1 MFRTIAISAALT
13 AGLVHLG
20 VALGY
25 YLHTPAQ
32 GIWLA
37 VIGISEV
44 AWAVG
49 YWRRPAH
56 LLLLGQGLL
65 GGTLVLW
72 LLTLT
77 ISAPFGAH
85 VRPLDAAVWLT
96 KSAELIGWL
105 ALLWVEWQRGR
116 VRGGKGDWIAV
127 GLTLAITLNVGL
139 LGWIGGTVVE
149 PLFPRLGHA
158 YGRHPLDPPLLTFY
172 GLVSN
177 GVMSIRADAP
187 PVAAV
192 TYQWDLPPGFPQPRT
207 PADNP
212 MSAAKV
218 ELGRYLFY
226 DPQLSGNG
234 TMSCSS
240 CHLQALAFS
249 DGKVTAHGA
258 TSELLLRN
266 SQALV
271 NVAYNATLTWANPV
285 LTDVEQQVLIPLFG
299 EFPVE
304 MGITGH
310 EEVVLARFQ
319 ENVDY
324 QARFVAAFP
333 EEAEPISY
341 HNIVQALASFVR
353 SLISGDAPYD
363 RYLAGDETALSA
375 QAKTGMKLFFSERFE
390 CHHCHVGFN
399 FTTSTV
405 HEKSTFS
412 AAVFQNNGLYNLDG
426 QGAYPRGNRGLY
438 EITAKPTDM
447 GRFRPPTLRNV
458 ALTAPYMHDGSLPSL
473 EAVVRHYAA
482 GGRLITAGEFAG
494 DGRRNPLKSGLVPG
508 FTLSDQEVAAL
519 VAFLESLTDET
530 FVTDP
535 RFSNP
540 FLTAANANSVAAVP
554 TVTATVGERLKQT
567 PRLASP

>member
-1 MFRTIAISAALT
+1 MMYRKIAIAAALT
-13 AGLVHLG
+13 AGLTHLG

-37 VIGISEV
+37 AIGLLQV
-44 AWAVG
+44 LWALS
-49 YWRRPAH
+49 YWRRPAG
-56 LLLLGQGLL
+56 LCLLGQSLL
-65 GGTLVLW
+65 GGMVVLW
-72 LLTLT
+72 LLALT
-77 ISAPFGAH
+77 ISAPFSAH
-85 VRPLDAAVWLT
+85 VWPLDWAVYLT
-96 KSAELIGWL
+96 KSVELIGWI
-105 ALLWVEWQRGR
+105 ALLWQEFPHSPRPQ
-116 VRGGKGDWIAV
+116 GKSGWSTL
-127 GLTLAITLNVGL
+127 GLALAITLNVGFL
-139 LGWIGGTVVE
+139 SWIGGTAVE

-158 YGRHPLDPPLLTFY
+158 YGRHPLEPPLVTLYSLLSSGITTLRTDPA
-172 GLVSN
+172 GE
-177 GVMSIRADAP
+177 
-187 PVAAV
+187 VAAE
-192 TYQWDLPPGFPQPRT
+192 TYQWDLPAGFPLPRI
-207 PADNP
+207 PDDNP

-249 DGKVTAHGA
+249 DGKVTSHGS
-258 TSELLLRN
+258 TDEPLLRN

-304 MGITGH
+304 LGITGH
-310 EEVVLARFQ
+310 EEAVLARFQ
-319 ENVDY
+319 GDTAY
-324 QARFVAAFP
+324 QARFAAAFP
-333 EEAEPISY
+333 EQAKPISY
-341 HNIVQALASFVR
+341 QTIVQALTSFVR
-353 SLISGDAPYD
+353 SLISGDSPYD
-363 RYLAGDETALSA
+363 RYLAGDEAALSA
-375 QAKTGMKLFFSERFE
+375 QAKKGMELFFSERFE

-399 FTTSTV
+399 LTTSTV

-438 EITAKPTDM
+438 EITAKAEDM

-458 ALTAPYMHDGSLPSL
+458 ALTAPYMHDGSISTL

-482 GGRLITAGEFAG
+482 GGRLTTTGELAG
-494 DGRRNPLKSGLVPG
+494 DGRRNPQKSALVPG
-508 FTLSDQEVAAL
+508 FTIRDQEVAAL

-530 FVTDP
+530 FITDP
-535 RFSNP
+535 RFSDP
-540 FLTAANANSVAAVP
+540 FRTAADGAAFAVN
-554 TVTATVGERLKQT
+554 K
-567 PRLASP
+567 

>member
-1 MFRTIAISAALT
+1 MFRKIAIGAALT
-13 AGLVHLG
+13 AGLAHLT

-37 VIGISEV
+37 LVGLLEV

-49 YWRRPAH
+49 YWRQPTR
-56 LLLLGQGLL
+56 LRLVGQGLL
-65 GGTLVLW
+65 GGLLVLW

-77 ISAPFGAH
+77 VSAPFGAH
-85 VRPLDAAVWLT
+85 VWPLDGAALLT
-96 KSAELIGWL
+96 KSAEGIGWL
-105 ALLWVEWQRGR
+105 ALLWGEYDNSRRQPNR
-116 VRGGKGDWIAV
+116 VRSWLPV
-127 GLTLAITLNVGL
+127 GLAVAITLNVGV
-139 LGWIGGTVVE
+139 LGWIGGTAVE

-158 YGRHPLDPPLLTFY
+158 YGLHPLAPPLVTLWS
-172 GLVSN
+172 LVTARLN
-177 GVMSIRADAP
+177 PTP
-187 PVAAV
+187 PSPMAYAW
-192 TYQWDLPPGFPQPRT
+192 QLPPGFPVPRVPT
-207 PADNP
+207 DNP

-249 DGKVTAHGA
+249 DGKVTPHGS
-258 TSELLLRN
+258 TDQPLLRN

-285 LTDVEQQVLIPLFG
+285 LTDIEQQVLIPLFG

-310 EEVVLARFQ
+310 EATVLARFHA
-319 ENVDY
+319 DATY
-324 QARFVAAFP
+324 QARFAAAFP
-333 EEAEPISY
+333 EQAEPITY
-341 HNIVQALASFVR
+341 HTIAQALASFVR

-363 RYLAGDETALSA
+363 RYLAGDEAALSA
-375 QAKTGMKLFFSERFE
+375 EAKTGMELFFSERFE

-399 FTTSTV
+399 FSVSTV

-412 AAVFQNNGLYNLDG
+412 AAVFQNNGLYNVDG

-438 EITAKPTDM
+438 ELTAKPADM

-458 ALTAPYMHDGSLPSL
+458 ALTAPYMHDGSIATLA
-473 EAVVRHYAA
+473 EVVQHYAA
-482 GGRLITAGEFAG
+482 GGRLITSGEFAG

-508 FTLSDQEVAAL
+508 FTLSDEEAAAL

-530 FVTDP
+530 FITDP
-535 RFSNP
+535 RFSDP
-540 FLTAANANSVAAVP
+540 FPTAATANPVAAVP
-554 TVTATVGERLKQT
+554 EITSILTK
-567 PRLASP
+567 

>member
-1 MFRTIAISAALT
+1 MFRKIAIAAALI
-13 AGLVHLG
+13 AGLTHLG

-37 VIGISEV
+37 VMGLCQV
-44 AWAVG
+44 TWAVG
-49 YWRRPAH
+49 YWRRPAR
-56 LLLLGQGLL
+56 LLVGQSLL
-65 GGTLVLW
+65 GGTFVLW
-72 LLTLT
+72 LLTVMV
-77 ISAPFGAH
+77 SAPFGAH
-85 VRPLDAAVWLT
+85 VWPLDAAVWLT
-96 KSAELIGWL
+96 KSAELSGWS
-105 ALLWVEWQRGR
+105 ALLWGEFQRSRPQPGQ
-116 VRGGKGDWIAV
+116 GGWATL
-127 GLTLAITLNVGL
+127 GLALAISLNVGV
-139 LGWIGGTVVE
+139 LGWIGGTAVA
-149 PLFPRLGHA
+149 PIFPRLGHA
-158 YGRHPLDPPLLTFY
+158 YGRHPLDPPLLTLY

-177 GVMSIRADAP
+177 GITSLRRDPADE
-187 PVAAV
+187 V
-192 TYQWDLPPGFPQPRT
+192 TAMAYQWDLPAGFPLPRI

-249 DGKVTAHGA
+249 DGKVTPHGS
-258 TSELLLRN
+258 TDQPLLRN

-304 MGITGH
+304 MGISGH
-310 EEVVLARFQ
+310 EEVVLGRFQ
-319 ENVDY
+319 GDAAY
-324 QARFVAAFP
+324 QARFAAAFP
-333 EEAEPISY
+333 DQAEPISY
-341 HNIVQALASFVR
+341 HAIVQALASFVR
-353 SLISGDAPYD
+353 SLISGDSPYD
-363 RYLAGDETALSA
+363 RYLAGAETALSA
-375 QAKTGMKLFFSERFE
+375 EAKTGMELFFSERFE

-399 FTTSTV
+399 FSVSTV
-405 HEKSTFS
+405 HDKSTFS

-438 EITAKPTDM
+438 EITAKAADM

-458 ALTAPYMHDGSLPSL
+458 ALTAPYMHDGSIATLA
-473 EAVVRHYAA
+473 EVVQHYAA
-482 GGRLITAGEFAG
+482 GGRLTMTGELAG
-494 DGRRNPLKSGLVPG
+494 DGRRSPLKSGLVPG
-508 FTLSDQEVAAL
+508 FTLSAPEAAAL

-530 FVTDP
+530 FITDP

-540 FLTAANANSVAAVP
+540 FLTAANDIPVAANN
-554 TVTATVGERLKQT
+554 
-567 PRLASP
+567 

>member
-1 MFRTIAISAALT
+1 MSMFRKIAMAAALT
-13 AGLVHLG
+13 AGLTHLG

-37 VIGISEV
+37 LVGLVEV
-44 AWAVG
+44 AWAVAF
-49 YWRRPAH
+49 WRWPTR
-56 LLLLGQGLL
+56 LLLVGQSVL
-65 GGTLVLW
+65 GGALLLW

-77 ISAPFGAH
+77 VSAPFGAH
-85 VRPLDAAVWLT
+85 VWPPDVAVWLT
-96 KSAELIGWL
+96 KSAEFVGWV
-105 ALLWVEWQRGR
+105 ALLWGEFRQAQAQT
-116 VRGGKGDWIAV
+116 GKGGWATL
-127 GLTLAITLNVGL
+127 GLALAITVNVGVI
-139 LGWIGGTVVE
+139 GWIGGTAVE
-149 PLFPRLGHA
+149 PIFPRLGHA
-158 YGRHPLDPPLLTFY
+158 YGRHPLDPPLLTLY
-172 GLVSN
+172 GLVAN
-177 GVMSIRADAP
+177 GITTLGRDPATAITTTAYP
-187 PVAAV
+187 WA
-192 TYQWDLPPGFPQPRT
+192 LPAGFPLPRV
-207 PADNP
+207 PDDNP

-240 CHLQALAFS
+240 CHLQALAFT
-249 DGKVTAHGA
+249 DGKVTPHGS
-258 TSELLLRN
+258 TDQPLLRN

-310 EEVVLARFQ
+310 EEEVLARFQ
-319 ENVDY
+319 EDTAY
-324 QARFVAAFP
+324 QARFAAAFP
-333 EEAEPISY
+333 AQAEPITY
-341 HNIVQALASFVR
+341 HTIVQALASFVR

-375 QAKTGMKLFFSERFE
+375 QAKTGMELFFSERFE

-399 FTTSTV
+399 FSVSTV
-405 HEKSTFS
+405 HDKSTFS

-438 EITAKPTDM
+438 EVTAKPADM
-447 GRFRPPTLRNV
+447 GRFRPPTLRNI
-458 ALTAPYMHDGSLPSL
+458 ALTAPYMHDGSLPTL
-473 EAVVRHYAA
+473 EAVVQHYAA
-482 GGRLITAGEFAG
+482 GGRLTPTGELAG
-494 DGRRNPLKSGLVPG
+494 DGRRSPVKSGLVPG
-508 FTLSDQEVAAL
+508 FTISDPEVAAL
-519 VAFLESLTDET
+519 VAFLESLTDES
-530 FVTDP
+530 FITDP

-540 FLTAANANSVAAVP
+540 FLTATNAVA
-554 TVTATVGERLKQT
+554 VTAN
-567 PRLASP
+567 

>member
-1 MFRTIAISAALT
+1 MKFRKIAIGAAWL
-13 AGLVHLG
+13 AGITHLV

-37 VIGISEV
+37 AIGLLQV
-44 AWAVG
+44 VWALG
-49 YWRRPAH
+49 YWRRPAG
-56 LLLLGQGLL
+56 LRLLGQSLL
-65 GGTLVLW
+65 GGMIVLW

-85 VRPLDAAVWLT
+85 VWPLDGALYLT
-96 KSAELIGWL
+96 KSAELIGWV
-105 ALLWVEWQRGR
+105 ALLGEEFSRSPHPRRRGQ
-116 VRGGKGDWIAV
+116 WSTL
-127 GLTLAITLNVGL
+127 GLVLAITLNVGIL
-139 LGWIGGTVVE
+139 SWIGGTAVE
-149 PLFPRLGHA
+149 PIFPRLGHA
-158 YGRHPLDPPLLTFY
+158 FGRHPLDPPLLTLY
-172 GLVSN
+172 GLVTN
-177 GVMSIRADAP
+177 GITTIRGVPSKADSA
-187 PVAAV
+187 VA
-192 TYQWDLPPGFPQPRT
+192 YQWDLPAGFPLPRV
-207 PADNP
+207 PDENP

-226 DPQLSGNG
+226 EPQLSGNG

-240 CHLQALAFS
+240 CHIQALAFS
-249 DGKVTAHGA
+249 DGKVTAHGSTDQA
-258 TSELLLRN
+258 LLRN

-285 LTDVEQQVLIPLFG
+285 LTDVEKQVLIPLFG

-310 EEVVLARFQ
+310 EEPVLARFQ
-319 ENVDY
+319 ADDGY
-324 QARFVAAFP
+324 QARFATAFP
-333 EEAEPISY
+333 EQAEPISY

-363 RYLAGDETALSA
+363 RFLAGDKTALSA
-375 QAKTGMKLFFSERFE
+375 EAKAGMELFFSERFE

-405 HEKSTFS
+405 HQRSTFS

-426 QGAYPRGNRGLY
+426 QGTYPRGNRGLY
-438 EITAKPTDM
+438 EITAKAEDM
-447 GRFRPPTLRNV
+447 GRFRPPTLRNI
-458 ALTAPYMHDGSLPSL
+458 ALTAPYMHDGSIATL

-482 GGRLITAGEFAG
+482 GGRLTTAGEFAG
-494 DGRRNPLKSGLVPG
+494 DGRRNPRKSALVPG
-508 FTLSDQEVAAL
+508 FTISDSEVAAL

-530 FVTDP
+530 FITDS
-535 RFSNP
+535 RFSDP
-540 FLTAANANSVAAVP
+540 FRTAADSATLAVN
-554 TVTATVGERLKQT
+554 K
-567 PRLASP
+567 

>member
-1 MFRTIAISAALT
+1 MFRNIAIGAALT

-32 GIWLA
+32 GSWLA

-44 AWAVG
+44 AWAVR

-56 LLLLGQGLL
+56 LLLMGQGLL
-65 GGTLVLW
+65 GGTFVLW
-72 LLTLT
+72 LLTLSV
-77 ISAPFGAH
+77 SAPFGAH
-85 VRPLDAAVWLT
+85 VWPLDAAVWLT

-105 ALLWVEWQRGR
+105 ALFWIECQRGR
-116 VRGGKGDWIAV
+116 ARGGKGGWIAL
-127 GLTLAITLNVGL
+127 GLTLAITLNVGVL
-139 LGWIGGTVVE
+139 SWIGGMAVE

-158 YGRHPLDPPLLTFY
+158 YGRHPLDPPLLTLY

-177 GVMSIRADAP
+177 GLTTMGTNP
-187 PVAAV
+187 PVLAASP
-192 TYQWDLPPGFPQPRT
+192 YAWALPPGFPQPRV
-207 PADNP
+207 PDDNP

-234 TMSCSS
+234 AMSCSS
-240 CHLQALAFS
+240 CHLQALAFT

-258 TSELLLRN
+258 TGEPLLRN

-271 NVAYNATLTWANPV
+271 NVAYNATMTWANPV

-319 ENVDY
+319 GNVDY
-324 QARFVAAFP
+324 QARFAAAFP
-333 EEAEPISY
+333 AQTEPISY

-353 SLISGDAPYD
+353 SLISGDSPYD
-363 RYLAGDETALSA
+363 RYLAGDDTALSA
-375 QAKTGMKLFFSERFE
+375 EAKAGMELFFSERFE

-399 FTTSTV
+399 FSASTI
-405 HEKSTFS
+405 HAKSTFS

-438 EITAKPTDM
+438 EITAKPEDM

-458 ALTAPYMHDGSLPSL
+458 ALTAPYMHDGSIATLA
-473 EAVVRHYAA
+473 EVVQHYAA
-482 GGRLITAGEFAG
+482 GGRLITTGEFAG

-508 FTLSDQEVAAL
+508 FTLSAEEAAAL

-530 FVTDP
+530 FITDP

-540 FLTAANANSVAAVP
+540 LLTATNAISVAAHND
-554 TVTATVGERLKQT
+554 
-567 PRLASP
+567 

>member
-1 MFRTIAISAALT
+1 MFRKIAIAAALT
-13 AGLVHLG
+13 TGLTHLA
-20 VALGY
+20 VAVGY

-37 VIGISEV
+37 VVGLCQV

-49 YWRRPAH
+49 YWHRPAR
-56 LLLLGQGLL
+56 LLLVGQSLL
-65 GGTLVLW
+65 GGPFVLW
-72 LLTLT
+72 GLTV
-77 ISAPFGAH
+77 IVSAPFGAH
-85 VRPLDAAVWLT
+85 VWPLDAAVGLT

-105 ALLWVEWQRGR
+105 ALLWGEFQRSR
-116 VRGGKGDWIAV
+116 PQPGKSHWATL
-127 GLTLAITLNVGL
+127 GLALAITLNVGV
-139 LGWIGGTVVE
+139 LGWIGGTAVE

-158 YGRHPLDPPLLTFY
+158 YGRHPLDPPLLTLY
-172 GLVSN
+172 GLVAN
-177 GVMSIRADAP
+177 GITTLSSD
-187 PVAAV
+187 AAV
-192 TYQWDLPPGFPQPRT
+192 ERTAMAYEWDLPAGFPKPRL
-207 PADNP
+207 PDDNP

-240 CHLQALAFS
+240 CHLQALAFT
-249 DGKVTAHGA
+249 DGKVTPHGS
-258 TSELLLRN
+258 TGEPLLRN

-304 MGITGH
+304 MGISGH

-319 ENVDY
+319 GDAVY
-324 QARFVAAFP
+324 QARFATAFP
-333 EEAEPISY
+333 DQVEPISY
-341 HNIVQALASFVR
+341 HTIVLALASFVR
-353 SLISGDAPYD
+353 SLISGDSPYD
-363 RYLAGDETALSA
+363 SYLAGDETALSA
-375 QAKTGMKLFFSERFE
+375 QAKTGMELFFSERFE

-399 FTTSTV
+399 FSVSTV
-405 HEKSTFS
+405 HAKSTFS

-438 EITAKPTDM
+438 EITAKAEDM

-458 ALTAPYMHDGSLPSL
+458 ALTAPYMHDGSIPTL
-473 EAVVRHYAA
+473 EEVVRHYAA
-482 GGRLITAGEFAG
+482 GGRLTPTGELAG

-508 FTLSDQEVAAL
+508 FTISDSEVAAL

-530 FVTDP
+530 FITDP
-535 RFSNP
+535 RFSDP
-540 FLTAANANSVAAVP
+540 FLTATNDISVAA
-554 TVTATVGERLKQT
+554 
-567 PRLASP
+567 SN

>member
-1 MFRTIAISAALT
+1 MFRKIAIAAALT
-13 AGLVHLG
+13 TGLTHLA
-20 VALGY
+20 VAVGY

-37 VIGISEV
+37 VVGVCQV

-49 YWRRPAH
+49 YWRRPAR
-56 LLLLGQGLL
+56 LLLVGQSLL
-65 GGTLVLW
+65 GGPFVLW
-72 LLTLT
+72 LLTV
-77 ISAPFGAH
+77 IVSAPFGAH
-85 VRPLDAAVWLT
+85 VWPLDAAVWLT
-96 KSAELIGWL
+96 KSVELIGWF
-105 ALLWVEWQRGR
+105 ALLWGEFQRSR
-116 VRGGKGDWIAV
+116 LQPGKGGWATL
-127 GLTLAITLNVGL
+127 GLALAITLNVGV
-139 LGWIGGTVVE
+139 LGWIGGTTVE
-149 PLFPRLGHA
+149 PIFPRLGHA
-158 YGRHPLDPPLLTFY
+158 YGRHPLDPPLLTLY
-172 GLVSN
+172 GLVVN
-177 GVMSIRADAP
+177 GITTLSPAP
-187 PVAAV
+187 VSEVATVA
-192 TYQWDLPPGFPQPRT
+192 YRWELPAGFPLPRI
-207 PADNP
+207 PDDNA

-218 ELGRYLFY
+218 ALGRYLFY

-249 DGKVTAHGA
+249 DGKVTPHGS
-258 TSELLLRN
+258 TGEPLLRN

-304 MGITGH
+304 MGISGH
-310 EEVVLARFQ
+310 EQAVLVRFQ
-319 ENVDY
+319 GDTAY
-324 QARFVAAFP
+324 QARFAAAFP
-333 EEAEPISY
+333 EEAAPITY
-341 HNIVQALASFVR
+341 HNIVHALAGFVR
-353 SLISGDAPYD
+353 SLISGDSPYD

-375 QAKTGMKLFFSERFE
+375 QAKTGMELFFSERFE

-399 FTTSTV
+399 FSVSTV

-438 EITAKPTDM
+438 EITAKAEDM

-458 ALTAPYMHDGSLPSL
+458 ALTAPYMHDGSIPTL

-482 GGRLITAGEFAG
+482 GGRLTPTGELAG

-508 FTLSDQEVAAL
+508 FTLSDPEVAAL

-535 RFSNP
+535 RFSDP
-540 FLTAANANSVAAVP
+540 FLTAANDIPVAA
-554 TVTATVGERLKQT
+554 
-567 PRLASP
+567 SN